1 MGLSTTARLGYVE
14 LDRVPRG
21 GRYLSEARGRPLSKN
36 HTLRISVLILA
47 GLLASLVYILAVGLL
62 TVQAIGV
69 RDGAVFDLTNAV
81 VAIAEPHVP
90 YLQMISIM
98 LLGLLVAYVLL
109 VGTRNR
115 ELLERMA
122 LSGGFSVGTA
132 SLLVYSFAGLGVPR
146 SNMSVMESELVGW
159 KGWIYKA
166 GSDSSAHLLLAL
178 ILGWMLLQ
186 VLQASRTS
194 QFTEAKSIQ

>member
-1 MGLSTTARLGYVE
+1 M
-14 LDRVPRG
+14 
-21 GRYLSEARGRPLSKN
+21 SKN

-194 QFTEAKSIQ
+194 QLTEAKSIQ